1 MGNLVWGE
9 TIDEDADADDISCRL
24 FYSSCTAT
32 IPAPED
38 AGRWRCCY
46 WLQQTNTASHR
57 KQPLKDGVE
66 IWLLLRI
73 FMWIFSWPPPSI
85 PGQCCPIFLRYDIRT
100 DILFG
105 SHKLNIDFSH
115 RIDVL
120 TCCNKYLWS
129 CRKPFGKQHLNTRR
143 SYEITGNIN
152 EQISQLWWIP
162 ELLKIGLV

>member
-1 MGNLVWGE
+1 MALIVCVRNIYVSLTFIWKWETWGE

-73 FMWIFSWPPPSI
+73 FM
-85 PGQCCPIFLRYDIRT
+85 
-100 DILFG
+100 
-105 SHKLNIDFSH
+105 
-115 RIDVL
+115 
-120 TCCNKYLWS
+120 
-129 CRKPFGKQHLNTRR
+129 
-143 SYEITGNIN
+143 
-152 EQISQLWWIP
+152 
-162 ELLKIGLV
+162 